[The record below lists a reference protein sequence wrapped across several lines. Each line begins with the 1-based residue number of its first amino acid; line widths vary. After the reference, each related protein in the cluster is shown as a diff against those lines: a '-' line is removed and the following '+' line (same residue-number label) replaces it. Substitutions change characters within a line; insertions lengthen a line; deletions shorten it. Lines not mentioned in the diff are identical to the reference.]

1 MVDGT
6 QAQLVRPWVWSPAP
20 ACFPVGKAVRGQ
32 CDPGQS
38 ALGWESKAG
47 IDLFI
52 TSRLCDL
59 GQVGV
64 ISGLS
69 SSRKDE
75 IHGSLRPSQFE
86 HSVLS

>member
-20 ACFPVGKAVRGQ
+20 ACFPAGKTARGQ
-32 CDPGQS
+32 CDPGQTV
-38 ALGWESKAG
+38 LGWESKAG

-52 TSRLCDL
+52 TSCLCDL

-64 ISGLS
+64 ISGLA

-75 IHGSLRPSQFE
+75 IHGL
-86 HSVLS
+86 